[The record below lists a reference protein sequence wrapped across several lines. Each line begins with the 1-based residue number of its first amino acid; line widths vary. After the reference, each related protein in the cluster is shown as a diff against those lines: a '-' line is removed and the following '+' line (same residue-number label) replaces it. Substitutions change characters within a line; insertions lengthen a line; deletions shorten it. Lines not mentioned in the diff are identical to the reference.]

1 MLPQVNYF
9 IPPSEKEGMIV
20 AEIREEI
27 KWLGISE
34 ERCWP
39 SGGGIRVFV
48 EDGKDAEGESGE
60 EEEEE
65 GDVSELGGL
74 VELLNQYQY
83 IPESTEGSAV
93 ELLRQQKLIK
103 ISPSS
108 NGNHFIPRNALTTTL
123 LLSSLLLDY

>member
-39 SGGGIRVFV
+39 S
-48 EDGKDAEGESGE
+48 
-60 EEEEE
+60 
-65 GDVSELGGL
+65 
-74 VELLNQYQY
+74 
-83 IPESTEGSAV
+83 ESTEGSAV